1 MQSPQ
6 SATAPPAD
14 PDAPRYSELGPGG
27 YGFGVGVGSYR
38 GHTTVEH
45 GGGIDGFIS
54 SMGWMPSDR
63 IGVIVLSNLSGTNPV
78 PQIVMRRIYDEL
90 LGLPP
95 VDWMGRRKLELAAA
109 RKREAAQSS
118 APVRV
123 EGTSP
128 THALA
133 DYVGT
138 YDHRAY
144 GVVQIGLVEGALTL
158 TVDGVTWPLRH
169 FHYDV
174 FRTQADGR
182 PGPMANA
189 RVTFTYGPDRGQI
202 NGLSIPLEP
211 TVQPIVFARQAP
223 R

>member
-1 MQSPQ
+1 
-6 SATAPPAD
+6 
-14 PDAPRYSELGPGG
+14 
-27 YGFGVGVGSYR
+27 
-38 GHTTVEH
+38 
-45 GGGIDGFIS
+45 
-54 SMGWMPSDR
+54 MGWMPSDR
-63 IGVIVLSNLSGTNPV
+63 IGVIVMSNLSGTNPV
-78 PQIVMRRIYDEL
+78 PTIVMRRIYDEL

-95 VDWMGRRKLELAAA
+95 VDWMGRTRDREAAT

-118 APVRV
+118 VPVRV

-138 YDHRAY
+138 YEHRAY
-144 GVVQIGLVEGALTL
+144 GAVQIGLVDGALTL

-174 FRTQADGR
+174 FRTQSDGR

-189 RVTFTYGPDRGQI
+189 RVTFSYGSDRGNI
-202 NGLSIPLEP
+202 NSLEIPLEP
-211 TVQPIVFARQAP
+211 TVTSILFARRAS